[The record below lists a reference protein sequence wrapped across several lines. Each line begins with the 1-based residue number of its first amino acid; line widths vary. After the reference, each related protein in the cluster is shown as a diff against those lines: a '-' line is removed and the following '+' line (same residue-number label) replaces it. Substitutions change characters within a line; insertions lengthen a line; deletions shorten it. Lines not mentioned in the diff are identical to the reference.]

1 MSRRPPSMSACG
13 RPHYRFHVVL
23 LLFLLV
29 VDGTFVKIGANAIR
43 LKSRLALMLASGSNQ
58 KSATELRERNG
69 VKTRSRL
76 AMSSPAT
83 DRSKKKCH
91 PCSHLN
97 DMEAST
103 AGVGGDSAAALLA
116 ATSLLLPPSIAAAV
130 SETAPRAAPPQAKD
144 DLAIEE
150 AMEAMYASFGA
161 LWAASTTTIPA
172 LQ

>member
-1 MSRRPPSMSACG
+1 MGSRG
-13 RPHYRFHVVL
+13 RPHCRLRDVL
-23 LLFLLV
+23 LLFLLA
-29 VDGTFVKIGANAIR
+29 VDGTLVKIGANAIR
-43 LKSRLALMLASGSNQ
+43 LKSRLALMLVSGHNQ
-58 KSATELRERNG
+58 KSATNLREVNG

-76 AMSSPAT
+76 ATSSPVT
-83 DRSKKKCH
+83 TQNKKKCH
-91 PCSHLN
+91 PCSHL
-97 DMEAST
+97 DEIEA
-103 AGVGGDSAAALLA
+103 AGVVGDSAAALLA

-130 SETAPRAAPPQAKD
+130 SETAPRTAPPRAKD